1 MPPVRISFVLPL
13 FALTLSCRKATP
25 QPLIYVSNEDGGDV
39 AIVDPNSA
47 QVIARIP
54 VGKRPRG
61 VRLSPDNKVL
71 YVALSESPK
80 GGPGVDESKLPPA
93 ARDADGVGVVDLA
106 ARNPAGTIASRRQ
119 PAPFDVAQGGQ

>member
-47 QVIARIP
+47 QVRARIP

-61 VRLSPDNKVL
+61 VRLSPDHKGPDA
-71 YVALSESPK
+71 ALPAPPNA
-80 GGPGVDESKLPPA
+80 GPGRDDPNLPRA
-93 ARDADGVGVVDLA
+93 QRGADRGGAR
-106 ARNPAGTIASRRQ
+106 ARTAR
-119 PAPFDVAQGGQ
+119 APGRGM